1 MTMVDMVKV
10 NCKLVISFFRTP
22 PPATSHFIS
31 TKHKIQSLS

>member
-22 PPATSHFIS
+22 PPPLLIS
-31 TKHKIQSLS
+31 FLLNTKYNH